1 LYPFARYAEASGAGG
16 LMPKIAVLHS
26 GKVQKFL
33 LRDMAVAE
41 LELLDPTTV
50 ETS

>member
-1 LYPFARYAEASGAGG
+1 MDEFPMTS
-16 LMPKIAVLHS
+16 S

-41 LELLDPTTV
+41 LELLDPITM

>member
-1 LYPFARYAEASGAGG
+1 MTS
-16 LMPKIAVLHS
+16 S

-41 LELLDPTTV
+41 LGVLYPTTV